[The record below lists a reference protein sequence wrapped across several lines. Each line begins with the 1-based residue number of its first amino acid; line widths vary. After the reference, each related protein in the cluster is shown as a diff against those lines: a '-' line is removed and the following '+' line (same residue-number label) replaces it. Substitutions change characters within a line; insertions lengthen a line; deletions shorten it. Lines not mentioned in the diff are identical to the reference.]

1 MDLLL
6 LVILVRS
13 TGDSLLRLLRTIR
26 LASSYSTVQLVPTS
40 PSDILVLVD
49 SRYLSMVAQE
59 SILSGLQRSRSNS
72 RVLHTAVFPR
82 SLLEKEEFLRSLEKT
97 SAEHLHTKAKVNYL
111 VLAVLS
117 KASVSIQTRSRCS
130 SPSLETQANRSYQTG
145 MVLLVQKSLVLQN
158 QSSEHLVIRQKEVC
172 LQSVAAQKEELI
184 TTTILLSTS
193 IRRETIKVFL
203 LLVRLPTLQPV
214 KFLLELLQLQSFRLD
229 LLEQVLLQQ
238 FKIHSPSILLL
249 VLLLQAVSIV
259 DLSQART
266 TKELSEKTTDLLPT
280 LLLYSAKYPNIHSE
294 KFPIL
299 PATSDKSRQTSVCC
313 TLVLDLYSLLYLLPA
328 DLHQYTLVLED
339 YLDLVEHPS
348 LLEQYH
354 QQRHL
359 LTSLLEQQTRSLLL
373 DTLVMSISG
382 SLVQQARER
391 QPILS
396 DRSMSKSG
404 VERST
409 DMHQTGMVLVY
420 YSLSEQV
427 PKRSQSTFQRSRQI
441 WYSREPLE
449 SDPLSSSPLLY
460 IPNYLVLQSRDRQT
474 TMSVKQIFVY
484 STSLLYQLLLCLTL
498 AKVASSHSVEQQ
510 NPLLQ
515 IQKRRLHYSLQLVQQ
530 MYELLVQN
538 PSLQT
543 SNYLE
548 QLHQKSLHLQSNHLV
563 QYLYLEQH
571 LTESSMFTLAKV
583 LYSVSVKVQRQSQSE
598 SLHSRQIWNSRV
610 LLLRD
615 AHLVATLDSEIY
627 LFLEQ
632 LHQNYL
638 HLQSNQKYKSKYLE
652 LQKLQ
657 ELVLTLSKVLSS
669 QLDSPTK
676 QSPENYLHSR

>member
-72 RVLHTAVFPR
+72 MVLHTAVFPR

-111 VLAVLS
+111 VLVVLS
-117 KASVSIQTRSRCS
+117 KVSASIQTRSRCS
-130 SPSLETQANRSYQTG
+130 SPSLEMQANRSYQTG

-158 QSSEHLVIRQKEVC
+158 QFSEHLVIRQKEVC
-172 LQSVAAQKEELI
+172 LQSVAAQKEEPI

-203 LLVRLPTLQPV
+203 LLVRLPTSQPV

-294 KFPIL
+294 KSPIF

-313 TLVLDLYSLLYLLPA
+313 TLVLDLYLLLYLPLP

-339 YLDLVEHPS
+339 CLDLVEHPS

-359 LTSLLEQQTRSLLL
+359 LTSLLEQQTRSSLL
-373 DTLVMSISG
+373 DTLVMPISE
-382 SLVQQARER
+382 SLVQQTRER

-396 DRSMSKSG
+396 DRSMSKSE

-583 LYSVSVKVQRQSQSE
+583 LYSVSVKVQRQLQSE

-615 AHLVATLDSEIY
+615 AHLAATLDSEIC

-632 LHQNYL
+632 PHQNYL
-638 HLQSNQKYKSKYLE
+638 HSQSNQKYKSKYLE